1 MRDIRSDWYEPR
13 NPDAHPRGRLVVRC
27 MSPGCEHAALMDPR
41 PIFGSRRDWPQE
53 GHSTRFRCVC
63 GGRESSVSYTANT
76 AQANGT
82 VSADVIRLWL

>member
-1 MRDIRSDWYEPR
+1 MRDIRSDWYEQR
-13 NPDAHPRGRLVVRC
+13 DPDVHPRGRLVVRC

-63 GGRESSVSYTANT
+63 GGRESAVSYTANT
-76 AQANGT
+76 AQANGPVT
-82 VSADVIRLWL
+82 ADVIRLWL